1 MGRVNEAL
9 LFVMSGHRQRE
20 VGEVDPR
27 SGIMELAY
35 LELLRPSMILI
46 MLVIAATAVG
56 IFVVLGPMG
65 TFEALTPLQRLLFG
79 TLYAVIGWPI
89 GYSTFVVA
97 CYFMRFRSP
106 LEMVLGVMLV
116 SLFSAIPCAAVV
128 HTVETLVHPDY
139 TAAAGL
145 GRVYVMV
152 ATAGVA
158 NGLVVVYLVYQRIT
172 HSSALAAATAEIKYV
187 AEAVTSEGTGDA
199 PDGPV
204 STVAAAET
212 DLARAAARARRS
224 APDDTGTGVGDPD
237 PDESPG
243 RSNGAISFTPEA
255 PRDYERAE
263 RVQRRVAHRR
273 SDGTPRGRFLGQLP
287 TDLGDDVI
295 YLKSEDHYVHV
306 CTTAGSSLIK
316 MRFADAIAALG
327 DAGIRAHR
335 SYWVALDHMQ
345 ELTKRDRKLLLR
357 LSGDHEAPVSARY
370 LPAVR
375 AALKLPPA
383 VDE

>member
-1 MGRVNEAL
+1 
-9 LFVMSGHRQRE
+9 
-20 VGEVDPR
+20 
-27 SGIMELAY
+27 MELAY

-46 MLVIAATAVG
+46 MLVMAATAVG
-56 IFVVLGPMG
+56 VFAVLGPMG

-79 TLYAVIGWPI
+79 TVYAVIGWPL

-106 LEMVLGVMLV
+106 LEMVFGLTLV
-116 SLFSAIPCAAVV
+116 SLFTAIPCAAVV

-158 NGLVVVYLVYQRIT
+158 NGFLVVYLVYQRIK
-172 HSSALAAATAEIKYV
+172 HASALAAASAEIEQV
-187 AEAVTSEGTGDA
+187 AEAVTREA
-199 PDGPV
+199 PDEVPDEAQEEAPDEVPDEPV
-204 STVAAAET
+204 PTVAAAET
-212 DLARAAARARRS
+212 DIASATARARRS

-237 PDESPG
+237 SDESPG
-243 RSNGAISFTPEA
+243 RSNGAMSFTPET
-255 PRDYERAE
+255 PRVERAE
-263 RVQRRVAHRR
+263 RVPRRVAYRR

-287 TDLGDDVI
+287 VELGDDVI

-375 AALKLPPA
+375 TALKLPAPP
-383 VDE
+383 VD